1 MDLRQVR
8 KLSSLLIACVVSG
21 YSDISFA
28 SYLTNLQLE
37 QTSNGVESTGVASVG
52 INGNAKYH
60 YSIPLPSGING
71 FTPQL
76 GISYN
81 SNLTKGSLGYG
92 WTLSGPKSITRCQSS
107 YFVDGEPGSISGEQS
122 DKLCLNG
129 MRLINVDG
137 EYGAAETEYRTLSD
151 TYQKIILHRGMQDSD
166 SWFEVWD
173 SDGIRSEYRQSVN
186 LENGSPIFWYQTQM
200 ADLSGNLI
208 NYNYEPDSSGTN
220 RTLYLSTVTY
230 NGFSVKINYE
240 TANRKRSYF
249 RAGSEF
255 LDTLKVKTIDVF
267 AGSSTLVLTVSAH
280 YDPKDA
286 NQDLLSKVTLSRY
299 SSPEIDAFTI
309 DWNTDGEEDRSGPRW
324 LDT

>member
-28 SYLTNLQLE
+28 SFGTSLQLE
-37 QTSNGVESTGVASVG
+37 KTSNGVENTGVASVG

-81 SNLTKGSLGYG
+81 SSLGKGSLGYG
-92 WTLSGPKSITRCQSS
+92 WALSGPQSISRCQSS
-107 YFVDGEPGSISGEQS
+107 YFVDGEPGSITGDQS

-137 EYGAAETEYRTLSD
+137 EYGAAETECRTLSD
-151 TYQKIILHRGMQDSD
+151 TYKKVILHKGIQASD

-186 LENGSPIFWYQTQM
+186 LESGVPIFWYQTLM

-208 NYNYEPDSSGTN
+208 NYHYEKNLLG
-220 RTLYLSTVTY
+220 RTRLFTYL
-230 NGFSVKINYE
+230 
-240 TANRKRSYF
+240 
-249 RAGSEF
+249 
-255 LDTLKVKTIDVF
+255 
-267 AGSSTLVLTVSAH
+267 
-280 YDPKDA
+280 P
-286 NQDLLSKVTLSRY
+286 
-299 SSPEIDAFTI
+299 
-309 DWNTDGEEDRSGPRW
+309 
-324 LDT
+324 